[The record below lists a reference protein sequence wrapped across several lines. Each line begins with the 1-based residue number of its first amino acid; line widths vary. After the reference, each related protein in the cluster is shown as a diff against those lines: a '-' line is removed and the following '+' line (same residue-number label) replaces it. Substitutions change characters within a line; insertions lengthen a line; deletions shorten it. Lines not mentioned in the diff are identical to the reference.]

1 MVSLAVGVVV
11 AVDIPDFRQTK
22 DGFQFLFERSL
33 GLQIAKEYDRCRAMH
48 THSLD
53 NEGKVSVYVTAK
65 KDAIISHN
73 STTRPGL
80 KSKFS
85 APL

>member
-11 AVDIPDFRQTK
+11 AVDVPDFRQAK

-33 GLQIAKEYDRCRAMH
+33 GLQIAKKYNRCRAMH
-48 THSLD
+48 AHSLD
-53 NEGKVSVYVTAK
+53 NEGKVSVNVAAK
-65 KDAIISHN
+65 EDAIIFHN

-85 APL
+85 VP